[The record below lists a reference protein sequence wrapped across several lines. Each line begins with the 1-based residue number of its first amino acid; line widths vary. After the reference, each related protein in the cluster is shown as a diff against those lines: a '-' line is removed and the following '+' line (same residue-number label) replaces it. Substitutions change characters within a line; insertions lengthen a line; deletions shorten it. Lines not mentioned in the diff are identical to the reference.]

1 MKLLKVLMK
10 TYVQLF
16 PLVVSDILWTCWTIG
31 IHMIESTK
39 ADGFVRGDT
48 VRAALLMDE
57 VVNEVGA

>member
-1 MKLLKVLMK
+1 MK

-16 PLVVSDILWTCWTIG
+16 PLVVSDILWTCLAIG